1 MLSVLSATLILE
13 MLHQSATTCI
23 RTIFTWNLEEL
34 LRSLHL
40 GHDDV
45 AGRDT
50 CILLV
55 ATLAGEVASCVP
67 ERRHAS
73 PVVVLLFNVT
83 ATLINKHSDSTL
95 AHALLVLQ
103 RSILHAPR
111 YFVKVLSDLLRSLIV
126 MHPVCILLQQ
136 LVALLVHLLLN
147 DVLAQDLIVEFQW
160 LLIDQLV
167 VEALSIGRLHNIAL

>member
-45 AGRDT
+45 AGGDT
-50 CILLV
+50 RVLLV
-55 ATLAGEVASCVP
+55 TSLARQVTGCIP

-73 PVVVLLFNVT
+73 PVVVLLFDVT
-83 ATLINKHSDSTL
+83 ATLIYKHSDSAL
-95 AHALLVLQ
+95 ADALLVLQ
-103 RSILHAPR
+103 RCIFHAP
-111 YFVKVLSDLLRSLIV
+111 
-126 MHPVCILLQQ
+126 
-136 LVALLVHLLLN
+136 
-147 DVLAQDLIVEFQW
+147 
-160 LLIDQLV
+160 
-167 VEALSIGRLHNIAL
+167 

>member
-1 MLSVLSATLILE
+1 
-13 MLHQSATTCI
+13 MLHESTTGICT
-23 RTIFTWNLEEL
+23 TILSWYLEEL
-34 LRSLHL
+34 LRPLHL

-45 AGRDT
+45 AGGDAS
-50 CILLV
+50 ILLF
-55 ATLAGEVASCVP
+55 ATLARQLASSVP
-67 ERRHAS
+67 ERGHAS
-73 PVVVLLFNVT
+73 PVVVLLFDVT
-83 ATLINKHSDSTL
+83 ATLINKHSDSAL

-136 LVALLVHLLLN
+136 LVALLVHLLLD

-167 VEALSIGRLHNIAL
+167 VEALAIGRLHNIAL